1 MTVYLD
7 EKTNNLI
14 KQLLV
19 YNKPVSIAQIAK
31 DLGYSRRVV
40 YYHLDKI
47 NYELSTQKIETICN
61 EKNRGILICDNQ
73 KKRLK
78 KILSTH
84 KVMYV
89 FNSEERVLYL
99 MFYITMAKER
109 ITLEK
114 MMTLTNTSRNTV
126 LNDLLQIKKY
136 LSYSSYEVKLVV
148 TKMRGYYFEGSV
160 AQFITFLYALL
171 NQIFQSRN
179 DIFLQQ
185 IKQLLLDHEDSKTL
199 VSKAF
204 SKATYQLLQ
213 QYTQQLSKTFVE
225 SDLIH
230 AIKLF
235 PYFILAMRT
244 TPYLKIDNQLQ
255 EVFNRLEYPIAA
267 NVMKDLS
274 QMFHIQFSMPDI
286 YFLTLMLLSVR
297 KESDGH
303 IDSPVYKKLNEDLMV
318 FIENFEWQ
326 AQIKLE
332 NKDEICRRLLIHF
345 KALLYRK
352 KYNIFTLNPL
362 TNEIKQDYEDLFQ
375 IISSGAKLLEHSLD
389 IQLSDE
395 DLAYIAIHFGGI
407 LRHQKK
413 TLSVDKIVILSEDGH
428 SVQKLLVE
436 QCQKYLSRV
445 KIVDMISRIDD
456 MNWKKQVDFIV
467 TTKHDLILPK
477 EMKLDV
483 IIVNPIFQFGD
494 ILNLLK
500 RSRNHSIEQS
510 NLTEKLNELL
520 IQYVPNKIERKE
532 LGKALIALFDEII
545 SQ

>member
-61 EKNRGILICDNQ
+61 EKNMGILICDNQ

-375 IISSGAKLLEHSLD
+375 IIRSGAKLLEHSLD

-520 IQYVPNKIERKE
+520 VQYVPNKIERKE